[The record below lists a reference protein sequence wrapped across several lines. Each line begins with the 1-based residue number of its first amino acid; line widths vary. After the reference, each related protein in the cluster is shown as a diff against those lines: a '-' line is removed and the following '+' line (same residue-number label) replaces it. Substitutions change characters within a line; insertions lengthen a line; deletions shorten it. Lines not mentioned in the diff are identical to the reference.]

1 MVLVST
7 GSAVAASVVIVLV
20 TVAVVTPVVSVEMS
34 LDLVEKVDG
43 KPAVPVPTLPVGQAV
58 EERLNEKE
66 YEP

>member
-1 MVLVST
+1 MLVST

-20 TVAVVTPVVSVEMS
+20 VTPVVSVDMS

-43 KPAVPVPTLPVGQAV
+43 KPDVAVPKLSVGQAV